1 MNWIQ
6 LTTEEELQNLIA
18 ASETK
23 PALIFK
29 YSSRCSICDRVQD
42 ALESDWEENSSDNEE
57 KIVPY
62 FLDLIKYR
70 TLSNEI
76 ARRFHVAHESPQV
89 LLIKN
94 GVCIY
99 NESHGLIRL
108 GEILNSIKE
117 VK

>member
-6 LTTEEELQNLIA
+6 LTAEEELQNLIK

-23 PALIFK
+23 PVLIFK
-29 YSSRCSICDRVQD
+29 YSGRCAICDRVQD
-42 ALESDWEENSSDNEE
+42 ILESDWEENLSDNEE
-57 KIVPY
+57 KITPY

-76 ARRFHVAHESPQV
+76 ARRFHVEHESPQV
-89 LLIKN
+89 LIIKN
-94 GVCIY
+94 GLCIY

-108 GEILNSIKE
+108 DEILNSIK
-117 VK
+117 V